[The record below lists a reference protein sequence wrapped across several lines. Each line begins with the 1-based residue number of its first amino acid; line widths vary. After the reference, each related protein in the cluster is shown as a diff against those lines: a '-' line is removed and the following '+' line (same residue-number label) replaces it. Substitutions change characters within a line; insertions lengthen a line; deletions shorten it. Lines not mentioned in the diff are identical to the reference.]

1 MRRWPP
7 LRLID
12 GPTFTLLRDEARMP
26 MVRTSGSQ
34 DPLFL
39 GLDKNPANKA
49 AETPPTK
56 ARLLLHPSEH
66 FWPFKEPRLLAPQ
79 QS

>member
-1 MRRWPP
+1 
-7 LRLID
+7 
-12 GPTFTLLRDEARMP
+12 